1 MGCLW
6 LLLLGT
12 ETNKVNIFQN
22 PYKQLPSLQNLSA
35 IYPLLNFTDLK
46 TRSC

>member
-1 MGCLW
+1 MGRLW

-12 ETNKVNIFQN
+12 GENKVNIFQN
-22 PYKQLPSLQNLSA
+22 PYKPLPFLQNLSA